1 VSLAEELGAVAER
14 AVTLAG
20 PGEAVAA
27 VLPAEAHPGARVY
40 LVAFQG
46 EAAGRTWLALDADG
60 AAVTERAAVRDA
72 VSIAALCEVAAET
85 AAGGDLDELRAQLRA
100 LRLTEA
106 PQGIEEAD
114 EAALAL
120 QRTIGAP
127 PQLATPARLDEIGRA
142 TRRLEQALDPLAG
155 SAFADAMR
163 AASGAVEELTAE
175 VEATYRVELR

>member
-1 VSLAEELGAVAER
+1 VSLAEELGTVAER
-14 AVTLAG
+14 AAALAG
-20 PGEAVAA
+20 ADETVAA
-27 VLPAEAHPGARVY
+27 VLPAEPHPGVRIY
-40 LVAFQG
+40 LVAFHG
-46 EAAGRTWLALDADG
+46 EAAGRTWLALDGDG
-60 AAVTERAAVRDA
+60 AAVTERSAVRDA
-72 VSIAALCEVAAET
+72 VTIAALCEVAAET
-85 AAGGDLDELRAQLRA
+85 AAGGDLDELRSQLAA

-106 PQGIEEAD
+106 PQGIEEAE
-114 EAALAL
+114 EAALEL

-155 SAFADAMR
+155 SPFADAMR

>member
-1 VSLAEELGAVAER
+1 VSLAEELGTIAER
-14 AVTLAG
+14 AAALAG
-20 PGEAVAA
+20 ADETVAA
-27 VLPAEAHPGARVY
+27 VLPTEPHPGARLY
-40 LVAFQG
+40 LVAFHG
-46 EAAGRTWLALDADG
+46 AAAGRTWLALGGDG
-60 AAVTERAAVRDA
+60 AEVAERAAVRDA

-85 AAGGDLDELRAQLRA
+85 AAGGDLDELRARLAA

-106 PQGIEEAD
+106 PQGIEEAE
-114 EAALAL
+114 EAALEL

-155 SAFADAMR
+155 SPFADAMR
-163 AASGAVEELTAE
+163 AASGAVAELTAE